1 MLGGEFVNRPTATSK
16 VSRESLVFLV
26 PFLGLLYD
34 AICHVYALVF
44 YFFQT
49 PAFAIFIAIPLLG
62 ALAVWRGGRLGYAVS
77 TAISAVFFFIEGG
90 MGTSEWNAVTVT
102 SVFLV
107 YITVVPALFLALVYS
122 LLGLKKVFSR
132 PTIPLKPSRMIP
144 ARSFLVLMAFGFIL
158 GGITIGFI
166 AAPTELRLA
175 QANPAVVGDITIV
188 QGAANANNGQF
199 YAPTIYNVTV
209 GATVT
214 WVNHDGSTH
223 SVTEDNG
230 LFDSGPIPPGGSFSY
245 TFTQAGTYQYACSY
259 HPWMTGTILVKQA
272 A

>member
-1 MLGGEFVNRPTATSK
+1 MLGGEFTTQPTTKNK

-34 AICHVYALVF
+34 AVCHVYALIF
-44 YFFQT
+44 YYFQT

-77 TAISAVFFFIEGG
+77 TAISALFFFIEGG
-90 MGTSEWNAVTVT
+90 MGTAEWNAVTVT

-107 YITVVPALFLALVYS
+107 YSTVVPALFLALVYS
-122 LLGLKKVFSR
+122 LLGLKQVFSR
-132 PTIPLKPSRMIP
+132 PAIPLKASRMIP
-144 ARSFLVLMAFGFIL
+144 ARSFLVLLAFGFIL
-158 GGITIGFI
+158 GGVTIGFI
-166 AAPTELRLA
+166 AASTELRMA
-175 QANPAVVGDITIV
+175 QANPGVIGDIIMV
-188 QGAANANNGQF
+188 QGAAIANNGQF
-199 YAPTIYNVTV
+199 YAPTVYNVTA
-209 GATVT
+209 GTTVT
-214 WVNHDGSTH
+214 WVNHDSVTH

-230 LFDSGPIPPGGSFSY
+230 LFDSGPILPGGSFSY

-259 HPWMTGTILVKQA
+259 HPWMTGTIVVKQA

>member
-34 AICHVYALVF
+34 AICHAYALVF
-44 YFFQT
+44 FYFQT

-122 LLGLKKVFSR
+122 LLGLKQVFSR

-209 GATVT
+209 GTTLT
-214 WVNHDGSTH
+214 WVNHDSSTH

-259 HPWMTGTILVKQA
+259 HPWMTGTIVVQA